1 MADENKEEKEEF
13 VSKEQYDAL
22 SRELEETKSTLEK
35 ARSALK
41 NALHMA
47 TAPAEEDTDD
57 FAAKIAAAYK
67 KLKKEAK

>member
-1 MADENKEEKEEF
+1 MEENKEEF
-13 VSKEQYDAL
+13 VSKEQYDSLAK
-22 SRELEETKSTLEK
+22 ELEETKSTLEK

-41 NALHMA
+41 NALHTA
-47 TAPAEEDTDD
+47 TTPAEEDTDD

>member
-1 MADENKEEKEEF
+1 MEENKEEF

-41 NALHMA
+41 IALHTA
-47 TAPAEEDTDD
+47 TTVAEEPDD

>member
-1 MADENKEEKEEF
+1 MEENKEEF

-41 NALHMA
+41 NALHTA
-47 TAPAEEDTDD
+47 TTTAEDPDD
-57 FAAKIAAAYK
+57 FAAKVAAAYK
-67 KLKKEAK
+67 KIKKEAK

>member
-1 MADENKEEKEEF
+1 MEGNQEEF

-22 SRELEETKSTLEK
+22 SKELEETKSTLEK

-41 NALHMA
+41 NALHTA
-47 TAPAEEDTDD
+47 TTPAGEDTDD

>member
-1 MADENKEEKEEF
+1 MEENKEEF

-22 SRELEETKSTLEK
+22 AQELEETKSTLEK

-41 NALHMA
+41 NALHTA
-47 TAPAEEDTDD
+47 TTQAEEDTDD
-57 FAAKIAAAYK
+57 FAAKVAAAYK

>member
-1 MADENKEEKEEF
+1 MEENKEEF

-22 SRELEETKSTLEK
+22 SQELEKTKSTLEK

-41 NALHMA
+41 NALHTA
-47 TAPAEEDTDD
+47 TTPAEEDTDD

>member
-1 MADENKEEKEEF
+1 MEENKEEF

-22 SRELEETKSTLEK
+22 SKELEETKSTLEK

-41 NALHMA
+41 NALHTA
-47 TAPAEEDTDD
+47 TTQLEEPDD

>member
-1 MADENKEEKEEF
+1 MEENKEEF

-22 SRELEETKSTLEK
+22 AQELAETKSTLEK

-41 NALHMA
+41 NALHTA
-47 TAPAEEDTDD
+47 TTTAEDTDD
-57 FAAKIAAAYK
+57 FAAKIAEAYK

>member
-1 MADENKEEKEEF
+1 MEENQEEF
-13 VSKEQYDAL
+13 VSKEQYAAL
-22 SRELEETKSTLEK
+22 SKELEETKSTLEK

-41 NALHMA
+41 NALHAAA
-47 TAPAEEDTDD
+47 TTAEEPDD

>member
-1 MADENKEEKEEF
+1 MEENQDEF
-13 VSKEQYDAL
+13 VSREQYDTL
-22 SRELEETKSTLEK
+22 VQELEETKSTLEK

-41 NALHMA
+41 NALHTA
-47 TAPAEEDTDD
+47 TTTGEEADD

>member
-1 MADENKEEKEEF
+1 MEGNQEEF

-22 SRELEETKSTLEK
+22 SKELEETKSTLEK

-41 NALHMA
+41 NALHTA
-47 TAPAEEDTDD
+47 TTQAEEGTDD
-57 FAAKIAAAYK
+57 FAAKVAAAYK

>member
-1 MADENKEEKEEF
+1 MEETKDEF

-22 SRELEETKSTLEK
+22 SKELEETKSTLEK

-41 NALHMA
+41 NALHTA
-47 TAPAEEDTDD
+47 TVVAEEPDD
-57 FAAKIAAAYK
+57 FSAKIAEAYK

>member
-1 MADENKEEKEEF
+1 MEENKEEF

-22 SRELEETKSTLEK
+22 SKELEETKSTLEK

-41 NALHMA
+41 NALHTA
-47 TAPAEEDTDD
+47 TATDEETDD

>member
-1 MADENKEEKEEF
+1 MEENKEEF

-22 SRELEETKSTLEK
+22 SKELEETKSTLEK

-41 NALHMA
+41 NAIHKA
-47 TAPAEEDTDD
+47 TTQAEEDTDD

>member
-1 MADENKEEKEEF
+1 MEENKEEF

-22 SRELEETKSTLEK
+22 SKELEETKSTLEK

-41 NALHMA
+41 NARHTA
-47 TAPAEEDTDD
+47 TTQAEEDTDD

>member
-1 MADENKEEKEEF
+1 MEENKEEF
-13 VSKEQYDAL
+13 VSKEQYDSLAK
-22 SRELEETKSTLEK
+22 ELEETKSTLEK

-41 NALHMA
+41 NALHTA
-47 TAPAEEDTDD
+47 TTTAEEGTDD

>member
-1 MADENKEEKEEF
+1 MEENKEEF

-22 SRELEETKSTLEK
+22 SKELEETKSTLEK

-41 NALHMA
+41 NALHKD
-47 TAPAEEDTDD
+47 TTQAEEDTDD
-57 FAAKIAAAYK
+57 FAAKVAAAYK

>member
-1 MADENKEEKEEF
+1 MGENQEEF

-22 SRELEETKSTLEK
+22 AQELAETKSTLEK

-41 NALHMA
+41 NALHTA
-47 TAPAEEDTDD
+47 TTQAEEDPDD
-57 FAAKIAAAYK
+57 FATRIAAAYK

>member
-1 MADENKEEKEEF
+1 MEENQEEF
-13 VSKEQYDAL
+13 VSKEQYDTLAH
-22 SRELEETKSTLEK
+22 ELEETQSKLEK

-41 NALHMA
+41 NALHMD
-47 TAPAEEDTDD
+47 TTTAEEPDD

>member
-1 MADENKEEKEEF
+1 MEENTEEIE
-13 VSKEQYDAL
+13 SQAQHDAL

-41 NALHMA
+41 NALHTA
-47 TAPAEEDTDD
+47 TTQAEEDTDD

>member
-1 MADENKEEKEEF
+1 MEENKEEY

-22 SRELEETKSTLEK
+22 SKELEETKSTLEK

-41 NALHMA
+41 NALHTA
-47 TAPAEEDTDD
+47 TTTAEEPDD

-67 KLKKEAK
+67 KIKKEAT

>member
-1 MADENKEEKEEF
+1 MPENKEEF

-22 SRELEETKSTLEK
+22 SKELEETKSTLEK

-41 NALHMA
+41 NALHTA
-47 TAPAEEDTDD
+47 TVVAEEPDD

>member
-1 MADENKEEKEEF
+1 MEENKEEF

-22 SRELEETKSTLEK
+22 SKELEETKSTLEK

-41 NALHMA
+41 NALHTA
-47 TAPAEEDTDD
+47 TAQAEEDTDG
-57 FAAKIAAAYK
+57 FSAKVAAAYK

>member
-1 MADENKEEKEEF
+1 MEENKEEF

-22 SRELEETKSTLEK
+22 SKELEETKSTLEK

-41 NALHMA
+41 NALHTTVTMG
-47 TAPAEEDTDD
+47 EEPDD

-67 KLKKEAK
+67 KIKKEAK

>member
-1 MADENKEEKEEF
+1 MEENKEEF

-22 SRELEETKSTLEK
+22 SKELEETKSTLEK

-41 NALHMA
+41 NALHTA
-47 TAPAEEDTDD
+47 TVAAEEPDD

>member
-1 MADENKEEKEEF
+1 MEENKDEF

-22 SRELEETKSTLEK
+22 SKELEETKSTLEK

-41 NALHMA
+41 NALH
-47 TAPAEEDTDD
+47 TSTIQDEEDPDD
-57 FAAKIAAAYK
+57 FSAKIAEAYK

>member
-1 MADENKEEKEEF
+1 MEENKEEF

-22 SRELEETKSTLEK
+22 SKELEETKSTLEK

-41 NALHMA
+41 NALHTA
-47 TAPAEEDTDD
+47 TTAAEEPDD